1 MKKISGK
8 TTKIKWDT
16 PVENSDLHSSMPAQ
30 LQMAATWLFSKSFI
44 AECNVLWNIWHQN
57 LVKTLTCCSSMDYNS
72 NEFKALVF
80 EFMVNGSLEKWLH
93 PYIDNENQSRHLNLL
108 QRLNVAIDIASA

>member
-1 MKKISGK
+1 
-8 TTKIKWDT
+8 
-16 PVENSDLHSSMPAQ
+16 
-30 LQMAATWLFSKSFI
+30 
-44 AECNVLWNIWHQN
+44 
-57 LVKTLTCCSSMDYNS
+57 MDYNS

-108 QRLNVAIDIASA
+108 QRLNVAIDIAST

>member
-44 AECNVLWNIWHQN
+44 AECN
-57 LVKTLTCCSSMDYNS
+57 
-72 NEFKALVF
+72 EF
-80 EFMVNGSLEKWLH
+80 EK
-93 PYIDNENQSRHLNLL
+93 YS
-108 QRLNVAIDIASA
+108 ASKSC